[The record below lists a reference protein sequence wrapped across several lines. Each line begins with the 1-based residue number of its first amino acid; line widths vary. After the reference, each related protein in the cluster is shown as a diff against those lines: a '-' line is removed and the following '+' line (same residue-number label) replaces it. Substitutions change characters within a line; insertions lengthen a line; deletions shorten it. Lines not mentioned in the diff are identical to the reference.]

1 LRTLIVTRATGTA
14 EPVEWPLRVLF
25 QSAGCLRAANNPEK
39 TRRITLLCS
48 KPLTR
53 RDVLKASAAALA
65 FAPLPVSAQAIY
77 PARPVRVV
85 IPYPPAG
92 GADTVGR
99 LLFQKLGEMWGAQF
113 VIDNRGG
120 AGGTIAAAAVAKAER
135 DGYTLMF
142 DATAHSVN
150 PSLYPNLSYD
160 TVKDFQPIF
169 LAALISNLL
178 VVNKSVEARSVADV
192 IALAKATPGGL
203 DWASSGNG
211 TVQHLALEMFKH
223 RAGIKLN
230 HIPYRG
236 GGPVLNDLIAGQVK
250 FYFSN
255 AAASVGHVQ
264 SGTIKCIAHTG
275 KGRLA
280 ALPDVAAVAET
291 LPGFEA
297 YEWQGL
303 FAPAGTPAPIVDKL
317 NAGMNAVLRQPDMIE
332 RLKQLNVE
340 SRENTP
346 AEFRAFVVAEIEKW
360 SGVVREA
367 NIKLG

>member
-1 LRTLIVTRATGTA
+1 MEGTVRHRRA
-14 EPVEWPLRVLF
+14 
-25 QSAGCLRAANNPEK
+25 
-39 TRRITLLCS
+39 
-48 KPLTR
+48 LTR
-53 RDVLKASAAALA
+53 RQVLKASAGALPLVVTAATA
-65 FAPLPVSAQAIY
+65 SAQAAY
-77 PARPVRVV
+77 PARPVKVV

-99 LLFQKLGEMWGAQF
+99 LFFQKLGEMWGAQF

-135 DGYTLMF
+135 DGYTIMY

-150 PSLYPNLSYD
+150 PSLYANLPYEP
-160 TVKDFQPIF
+160 VF
-169 LAALISNLL
+169 LAALVTNLL
-178 VVNKSVEARSVADV
+178 LVNKSVDVQTVADV

-236 GGPVLNDLIAGQVK
+236 GGPVLNDLIGGQVK

-255 AAASVGHVQ
+255 AAASIGHVQ
-264 SGTIKCIAHTG
+264 AGTLKCIAHTG
-275 KGRLA
+275 RGRLA
-280 ALPDVAAVAET
+280 ALPDVPAVAET

-297 YEWQGL
+297 YEWNGV
-303 FAPAGTPAPIVDKL
+303 FVPAGTPKEIVDKL
-317 NAGMNAVLRQPDMIE
+317 NAGLNAVLRQGDIAA
-332 RLKQLNVE
+332 RLRQLNVE

-346 AEFRAFVVAEIEKW
+346 EEFRAFVAAEMEKW
-360 SGVVREA
+360 GRVVREA
-367 NIKLG
+367 NIRLG

>member
-1 LRTLIVTRATGTA
+1 V
-14 EPVEWPLRVLF
+14 PQRV
-25 QSAGCLRAANNPEK
+25 
-39 TRRITLLCS
+39 
-48 KPLTR
+48 PLTR
-53 RDVLKASAAALA
+53 RELLAAAAALPLA
-65 FAPLPVSAQAIY
+65 AANAPASAQAAY
-77 PARPVRVV
+77 PARPVKVV

-135 DGYTLMF
+135 DGYTIMY

-150 PSLYPNLSYD
+150 PSLYANLPYD
-160 TVKDFQPIF
+160 TVKDFQTVF
-169 LAALISNLL
+169 LGALITNLL
-178 VVNKSVEARSVADV
+178 VVNKSVEAQSVAEV

-211 TVQHLALEMFKH
+211 TVQHLALEMFRH

-236 GGPVLNDLIAGQVK
+236 GGPALNDLIGGQVK
-250 FYFSN
+250 FFFSN
-255 AAASVGHVQ
+255 AAASIGHVQ
-264 SGTIKCIAHTG
+264 SGTLKCLAHTG
-275 KGRLA
+275 RGRLA
-280 ALPDVAAVAET
+280 ALPDVPAVAET

-303 FAPAGTPAPIVDKL
+303 FVPAGTPAEIVEKL
-317 NAGMNAVLRQPDMIE
+317 NAGLNAVLRQPEIVE

-340 SRENTP
+340 FRENTP
-346 AEFRAFVVAEIEKW
+346 EEFRAFVAAEIEKW
-360 SGVVREA
+360 GRVVREA
-367 NIKLG
+367 NIRLG

>member
-1 LRTLIVTRATGTA
+1 MRASGPRNRLNRGCA
-14 EPVEWPLRVLF
+14 FF
-25 QSAGCLRAANNPEK
+25 QDAGLPRAGKDAEK
-39 TRRITLLCS
+39 TRRKTLLCS

-53 RDVLKASAAALA
+53 RDVLKASAAAL
-65 FAPLPVSAQAIY
+65 PLAVTAARASAQATY

-150 PSLYPNLSYD
+150 PSLYANLSYD
-160 TVKDFQPIF
+160 TAKDFQPIF
-169 LAALISNLL
+169 LAALIANLL

-211 TVQHLALEMFKH
+211 TVQHLALEMFKY

-230 HIPYRG
+230 HVPYRG
-236 GGPVLNDLIAGQVK
+236 GGPALNDVIAGQVK

-280 ALPDVAAVAET
+280 ALPDVPAVAET

-317 NAGMNAVLRQPDMIE
+317 NGGMNAVLRQPEIVE

-346 AEFRAFVVAEIEKW
+346 EEFRAFVAAEMEKW

-367 NIKLG
+367 NIRLG

>member
-1 LRTLIVTRATGTA
+1 MDCRLISAFTRVFRRAMAGNDGGGQEEEYLA
-14 EPVEWPLRVLF
+14 LLSRADAAAGVEGFGGRV
-25 QSAGCLRAANNPEK
+25 AA
-39 TRRITLLCS
+39 RITAG
-48 KPLTR
+48 P
-53 RDVLKASAAALA
+53 A
-65 FAPLPVSAQAIY
+65 SAQAAY
-77 PARPVRVV
+77 PARPVKVV

-135 DGYTLMF
+135 DGYTIMY

-150 PSLYPNLSYD
+150 PSLYANLPYD
-160 TVKDFQPIF
+160 TVKDFQAVF
-169 LAALISNLL
+169 LAALITNLL
-178 VVNKSVEARSVADV
+178 VVNKSVEAQSVADV

-236 GGPVLNDLIAGQVK
+236 GGPVLNDLIGGQVK

-255 AAASVGHVQ
+255 AAASIGHVQ
-264 SGTIKCIAHTG
+264 VGNAQVHRSHRQGASRGAARCAG
-275 KGRLA
+275 DGGNASRLR
-280 ALPDVAAVAET
+280 
-291 LPGFEA
+291 
-297 YEWQGL
+297 GL
-303 FAPAGTPAPIVDKL
+303 
-317 NAGMNAVLRQPDMIE
+317 
-332 RLKQLNVE
+332 
-340 SRENTP
+340 
-346 AEFRAFVVAEIEKW
+346 
-360 SGVVREA
+360 
-367 NIKLG
+367 

>member
-1 LRTLIVTRATGTA
+1 MRQIRA
-14 EPVEWPLRVLF
+14 
-25 QSAGCLRAANNPEK
+25 
-39 TRRITLLCS
+39 
-48 KPLTR
+48 LTR
-53 RDVLKASAAALA
+53 RQVLQGSAGALPLLALA
-65 FAPLPVSAQAIY
+65 GTASAQAAY
-77 PARPVRVV
+77 PARPVKVV

-99 LLFQKLGEMWGAQF
+99 LLFQKLGDMWGAQF

-135 DGYTLMF
+135 DGYTIMY
-142 DATAHSVN
+142 DATAFSVN
-150 PSLYPNLSYD
+150 PSLYPRLPYD
-160 TVKDFQPIF
+160 TVKDFEPIF
-169 LAALISNLL
+169 LSALITNLL
-178 VVNKSVEARSVADV
+178 VVNKAVEVRTVADV

-223 RAGIKLN
+223 RAGIPLN

-236 GGPVLNDLIAGQVK
+236 GGPVLNDLIGGQVK

-255 AAASVGHVQ
+255 AAASIGHVQ
-264 SGTIKCIAHTG
+264 SGTLKCIAHTG

-280 ALPDVAAVAET
+280 TLPEVPAVAET

-297 YEWQGL
+297 YEWHGV
-303 FAPAGTPAPIVDKL
+303 FAPSGTAPEITAKL
-317 NAGMNAVLRQPDMIE
+317 NVGLNAVLRQPDIVE
-332 RLKQLNVE
+332 RLEQLNVE

-346 AEFRAFVVAEIEKW
+346 EEFRAFVAAEMDKW
-360 SGVVREA
+360 GRVVREA
-367 NIKLG
+367 NIKLE